1 MSLSVLATTQIAG
14 SLLGFVFSIFKL
26 PLPVP
31 RLAAYD
37 AVHGFISRANG
48 WLCSTFPSAS
58 QWPPLTFWC

>member
-48 WLCSTFPSAS
+48 
-58 QWPPLTFWC
+58 